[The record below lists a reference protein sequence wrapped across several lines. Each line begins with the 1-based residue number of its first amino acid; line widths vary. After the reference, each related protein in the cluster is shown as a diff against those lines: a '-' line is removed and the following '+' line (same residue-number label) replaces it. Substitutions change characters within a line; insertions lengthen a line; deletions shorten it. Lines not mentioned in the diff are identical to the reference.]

1 MSQYLNPISDEEIKD
16 RFAKAL
22 SLENR
27 QQGDPLAKVTTVG
40 TTQTTNLT
48 WYDLQA
54 PAKNLFPVL
63 TPIRNETP
71 RVAGQGGTATNW
83 KAVTAI
89 NATGLQAFVPEGVR
103 NGVISTTTLP
113 KTATYSRQGLE
124 NYVTWEAD
132 LAAKSFEDVR
142 ATQGQRTLW
151 SLMIQEERNILGA
164 NSSIALGVPAGLTVT
179 PVATGGS
186 ILDDAG
192 GYDVYVVAL
201 SFMGMQVSDMT
212 NGVTQQVT
220 VTPAD
225 GSATF
230 TYGGGSSNKSAKVN
244 SGAVAGVPVADK
256 SSIQMYCTV
265 VTGACGYA
273 WYAGPHGA
281 DCYLQ
286 AITPTNSFLLT
297 TLLAAGQKVT
307 AITGDYSENTNGFDG
322 LLYQAWTTASGAY
335 IKNMATG
342 TVGTG
347 TGLTTN
353 GAGGITEIDDMLYSM
368 YSTIRLTPA
377 KLWVSA
383 YDMKKNIIP
392 LLFGG
397 TANGTLRQTISLD
410 NGANNREVI
419 AGFTGVKYHNPY
431 GFPVM
436 DIVVHPDMPRG
447 TMQALTY
454 VLPYPINNVPNV
466 FEMKLR
472 RDYWMTEW
480 PQRTAKY
487 EFGVYFDGT
496 LAHYFPAS
504 MGIITNIGG

>member
-1 MSQYLNPISDEEIKD
+1 MSQYLAPMTDDEIKD

-48 WYDLQA
+48 WYDLQN

-71 RVAGQGGTATNW
+71 RVSGQGGTATNW

-164 NSSIALGVPAGLTVT
+164 NSSVALAIPTGLTVT
-179 PVATGGS
+179 PVATGGH
-186 ILDDAG
+186 IIDDAG

-201 SFMGMQVSDMT
+201 TFMGMQVADMT
-212 NGVTQQVT
+212 NGVVQQVS

-225 GSATF
+225 GSSAF
-230 TYGGGSSNKSAKVN
+230 LYGGGSSDHSAKGN
-244 SGAVAGVPVADK
+244 SGAVSSSGGNIA
-256 SSIQMYCTV
+256 SIQMYCTI

-273 WYAGPHGA
+273 WYVGAHGD

-286 AITPTNSFLLT
+286 AITPTNSFLLE
-297 TLLAAGQKVT
+297 TLIASGQKVT

-335 IKNMATG
+335 IKSMSTG
-342 TVGTG
+342 VPGTG
-347 TGLTTN
+347 TALSSN
-353 GAGGITEIDDMLYSM
+353 SAGGITEIDDMLYSL

-397 TANGTLRQTISLD
+397 AANGTLRQNISLD
-410 NGANNREVI
+410 NGANQREVI

-447 TMQALTY
+447 TMHALTY

-487 EFGVYFDGT
+487 EFGV
-496 LAHYFPAS
+496 
-504 MGIITNIGG
+504 NIYAPFSGN

>member
-1 MSQYLNPISDEEIKD
+1 MAQYLNDITEDEIKD
-16 RFAKAL
+16 RFEKAL

-27 QQGDPLAKVTTVG
+27 QTGDPLQKVTTAG
-40 TTQTTNLT
+40 TTQATNLT
-48 WYDLQA
+48 WYDLQN

-63 TPIRNETP
+63 TPIRNKTP

-132 LAAKSFEDVR
+132 LAAKNFEDVR

-164 NSSIALGVPAGLTVT
+164 NASVALGVPTGLTVT
-179 PVATGGS
+179 PVVTGGS

-192 GYDVYVVAL
+192 GYDCYVVAL
-201 SFMGMQVSDMT
+201 SFMGAQVSNMT
-212 NGVTQQVT
+212 DGVIQSVS

-225 GSATF
+225 GSSAF

-244 SGAVAGVPVADK
+244 SGAVAGTVADK
-256 SSIQMYCTV
+256 SSVQMYCTLIP
-265 VTGACGYA
+265 GACAYA
-273 WYAGPHGA
+273 WFVGA
-281 DCYLQ
+281 HDGTAKLQ
-286 AITPTNSFLLT
+286 AITPTNSFLWTTPLT
-297 TLLAAGQKVT
+297 TTQAIS

-322 LLYQAWTTASGAY
+322 LLYQAWLSGSGAY

-347 TGLTTN
+347 TALSSN
-353 GAGGITEIDDMLYSM
+353 GAGGITEFDDMLYSM

-377 KLWVSA
+377 ELWVSA
-383 YDMKKNIIP
+383 YDMKKNVIP

-447 TMQALTY
+447 TMHALTY
-454 VLPYPINNVPNV
+454 TLPYPINNVPNV